1 MLDDINQSGAY
12 RPCKGRIANGFIN
25 SEVHSINFALPA
37 QAAPSLFIRH
47 LGATER
53 VPDAL
58 ELRFRVARVAENTLP
73 GPRVEGS
80 VLAGAEHNL
89 PAITPPRNLQLD
101 SLADETTASGGEM
114 CTFNQLIN
122 SPAEGSDN
130 LGLRETPQPDSPP
143 TFSSQALFGSGP
155 MGEPKTIADFLSR
168 PLDASPGAPQP
179 FPPHAA
185 VHRSRGAPSPPTT
198 PPQSSLE
205 APIVASERALGK
217 RPAPTD
223 DDQGRA
229 PRTRQPFGASHAES
243 SGAAAARAHE
253 EIEGAERPTFP

>member
-130 LGLRETPQPDSPP
+130 LGLRETPQPDSPQRFHRRLSSEAAPWGSRKRSQTFFPGRSMPRPARRNPFHLTPQFTAHVERPRRRPPRLSQVWKRQSLHRNGLWERGRPPRMTIRVAHPGPVSHSAPP
-143 TFSSQALFGSGP
+143 T
-155 MGEPKTIADFLSR
+155 
-168 PLDASPGAPQP
+168 
-179 FPPHAA
+179 
-185 VHRSRGAPSPPTT
+185 PSP
-198 PPQSSLE
+198 
-205 APIVASERALGK
+205 
-217 RPAPTD
+217 
-223 DDQGRA
+223 
-229 PRTRQPFGASHAES
+229 
-243 SGAAAARAHE
+243 AAR
-253 EIEGAERPTFP
+253 RPRVPMKR